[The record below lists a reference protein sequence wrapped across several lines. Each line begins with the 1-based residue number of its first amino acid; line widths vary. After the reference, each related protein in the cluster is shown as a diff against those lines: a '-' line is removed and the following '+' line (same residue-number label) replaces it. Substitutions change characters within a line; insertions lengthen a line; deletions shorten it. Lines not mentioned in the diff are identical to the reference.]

1 MVAFVAF
8 ITPLPCTRL
17 FLAVHAKLLQ
27 LHWYFVSVSLSERY
41 LQLFQALQITKIAS
55 TQGAQTIACQ
65 NSVVEKERE
74 RERELRKM
82 QLRENRGEAF
92 IVLPQFSRNVILMC
106 HADLGRFNKPLKASC
121 Q

>member
-8 ITPLPCTRL
+8 ITPLPCTRV

-55 TQGAQTIACQ
+55 AQGAQTIACQ

-74 RERELRKM
+74 RE
-82 QLRENRGEAF
+82 
-92 IVLPQFSRNVILMC
+92 S
-106 HADLGRFNKPLKASC
+106 
-121 Q
+121 